1 MDNFFAIIT
10 MAILIEAIV
19 TYIKELSH
27 EWHWGYV
34 GPIALGVLIALAYGL
49 DLPAELGIVAKFPV
63 VGEVMT
69 GIVMARG
76 SNYLY
81 DLLSKLTKGA

>member
-1 MDNFFAIIT
+1 MDNFFAIIAL
-10 MAILIEAIV
+10 AILIEAIV
-19 TYIKELSH
+19 TYIKELSQ

-34 GPIALGVLIALAYGL
+34 GPIALGILIALAYGL
-49 DLPAELGIVAKFPV
+49 DLPAELGIVAKFPA

-81 DLLSKLTKGA
+81 DLIGKLTKGA